1 MWHQSYFKSENP
13 SIFSPSSAMTL
24 WEQIKHL
31 PQVPCARSS
40 LLMGMATA
48 ASVGTI
54 QVVFGRGLQRSM
66 NWSVGSFLFI
76 SILGW
81 YV

>member
-1 MWHQSYFKSENP
+1 
-13 SIFSPSSAMTL
+13 
-24 WEQIKHL
+24 
-31 PQVPCARSS
+31 
-40 LLMGMATA
+40 MGMATA

>member
-1 MWHQSYFKSENP
+1 
-13 SIFSPSSAMTL
+13 
-24 WEQIKHL
+24 
-31 PQVPCARSS
+31 
-40 LLMGMATA
+40 MGMATA

-81 YV
+81 YVWWTDMQGDVSSVASSGAGTHAFHYGTV